1 VVRRLAENTLVIRFP
16 FALVNREQLISI
28 LDETAAAAGE
38 GAGSGPREARD
49 EESEMPLRKSWG
61 AA

>member
-38 GAGSGPREARD
+38 SANSGQRETRD
-49 EESEMPLRKSWG
+49 EEAEMPLRKRWG